1 MFLLKVHN
9 VIVNIVQSQRENI
22 ILLHYTINALIIN
35 IESKLE
41 GSEITTS
48 ILFNVI
54 DNFKYMSSV
63 TK

>member
-9 VIVNIVQSQRENI
+9 VIVNLVQSQRENI

-35 IESKLE
+35 NESKLE
-41 GSEITTS
+41 GGEITIS

-54 DNFKYMSSV
+54 DNFK
-63 TK
+63 